1 MSEAL
6 KAADV
11 FLEELTSGTKPPS
24 PAPTMGALK
33 KCSYTHDAMIEL
45 IIEGGRRPGGISQK
59 DIAAHFG
66 YTEAWISNILAS
78 DAFQARLAL
87 RREEV
92 IDPVLRASIK
102 ERFEALV
109 IQSLKVLQEKLNQA
123 TVSDNVAI
131 RAAELGA
138 KALGVGGHAP
148 QKAPESSQD
157 RLARLAGRLVA
168 LHSTVKEGG
177 TVVNGQ
183 VLEVTVE
190 EQQTASGK

>member
-1 MSEAL
+1 MNNTTKL
-6 KAADV
+6 ADT
-11 FLEELTSGTKPPS
+11 FLDELSAGAKTPS
-24 PAPTMGALK
+24 KAPTMGQLK
-33 KCSYTHDAMIEL
+33 KVSYSHDSMIEL

-59 DIAAHFG
+59 EIAAHFG

-78 DAFQARLAL
+78 DAFQAKLAL
-87 RREEV
+87 RREEI
-92 IDPVLRASIK
+92 IDPVLRASIR

-109 IQSLKVLQEKLNQA
+109 IQSLKVLQEKLNQPS
-123 TVSDNVAI
+123 VSDNVAI

-148 QKAPESSQD
+148 PKAPESSQD

-168 LHSTVKEGG
+168 LQATVNKGE
-177 TVVNGQ
+177 TVINGQ

>member
-1 MSEAL
+1 MQEAAKMADQFL
-6 KAADV
+6 GELAA
-11 FLEELTSGTKPPS
+11 GTKPPS

-45 IIEGGRRPGGISQK
+45 IIEGGKRPGGISQK
-59 DIAAHFG
+59 EIAAHFG

-109 IQSLKVLQEKLNQA
+109 IQSLKVLQEKLNQSS
-123 TVSDNVAI
+123 VSDNVAI

-148 QKAPESSQD
+148 QKPPESSQD
-157 RLARLAGRLVA
+157 RLTRLAARLVTLQSNVR
-168 LHSTVKEGG
+168 EGK
-177 TVVNGQ
+177 TVNGQ